1 MPSRKN
7 ATNLSEPLAFIQF
20 SSYPPKWAFTNPPCF
35 VQKLLASS
43 SKYRDCKRKGG
54 ILVYSSESSRFGG
67 KKIKLHATLPFGNAF
82 SKLFVLCPSSH
93 QSLTYAVSDLIDR
106 LWQPK
111 YLGSMQRYKKFVI
124 RFDQSP
130 SIKFKIYNSY
140 DSEVWLCMQFFS
152 GSKQLHTTAH
162 IETDFWVLYFVLLR
176 FFLPVLHRRF
186 L

>member
-1 MPSRKN
+1 MKSTLILNEKNYFLHSYMPSRKN
-7 ATNLSEPLAFIQF
+7 ATNLSEPLYSLVPILQ
-20 SSYPPKWAFTNPPCF
+20 NG
-35 VQKLLASS
+35 LLPIHRVS
-43 SKYRDCKRKGG
+43 CKSFWHPVLSIEIAKEKGG

-111 YLGSMQRYKKFVI
+111 YLGTKLCTRRLQI

-140 DSEVWLCMQFFS
+140 DFK
-152 GSKQLHTTAH
+152 G
-162 IETDFWVLYFVLLR
+162 FVCI
-176 FFLPVLHRRF
+176 FLVAQNNYYICI
-186 L
+186 